1 MLDSIVKGLL
11 KEVAGIGDLPTSG
24 AYNIRLNGQSAAR
37 SSSPNVQIISKTD
50 KPGINILIKPGTVGE
65 EIHIPVV
72 ISESGVKETVYNDFI
87 IGENCDVTIMAGC
100 GIHNCGDEDSAH
112 DGIHTFHVGRNSK
125 MRYIEKHY
133 GEGEGRGKRLM
144 NPTTV
149 VHLEE
154 GASVEMENTQIA
166 GVDDT
171 VRKTTATLEAGSTLI
186 VHEKVM
192 TTGTQQAIS
201 DFVADMNGEGCHC
214 DIVSRTVARDE
225 SHQRFVSILNGN
237 APCTGH
243 TECDSILMDKASVI
257 AVPQLSATCIDAS
270 LIHEAAIGKIAGEQI
285 IKLMTLGLTE
295 QEAEEQIV
303 NGFLQ

>member
-1 MLDSIVKGLL
+1 MLDNIAMGLL
-11 KEVAGIGDLPTSG
+11 REVADLTELPTSG

-37 SSSPNVQIISKTD
+37 SSSPNVQILSKPD
-50 KPGINILIKPGTVGE
+50 KPGISVLIKPGTVGE
-65 EIHIPVV
+65 TIHIPVV

-87 IGENCDVTIMAGC
+87 IGEGCDITIMAGC

-112 DGIHTFHVGRNSK
+112 DGIHTFHVGKGAK

-154 GASVEMENTQIA
+154 NAVVEMENTQIS

-171 VRKTTATLEAGSTLI
+171 VRKTTATLKDGASLV

-192 TTGTQQAIS
+192 TTGTQQAVS

>member
-1 MLDSIVKGLL
+1 MKGLL
-11 KEVAGIGDLPTSG
+11 REVADLTELPTGG
-24 AYNIRLNGQSAAR
+24 AFNIRMNGQTAAR
-37 SSSPNVQIISKTD
+37 SSSPNVQIITKED
-50 KPGINILIKPGTVGE
+50 KPGINILIRPGTRE
-65 EIHIPVV
+65 TLHIPVI
-72 ISESGVKETVYNDFI
+72 ISESGVKETVYNDFF
-87 IGENCDVTIMAGC
+87 IGDDSDVTIMAGC

-112 DGIHTFHVGRNSK
+112 DGIHTFHVGKNAK
-125 MRYIEKHY
+125 VRYIERHY

-149 VHLEE
+149 VHLAE
-154 GASVEMENTQIA
+154 GASVDMENTQIS

-171 VRKTTATLEAGSTLI
+171 VRKTTATLEAGATLI

-201 DFVADMNGEGCHC
+201 DFVADMNGEGSHC
-214 DIVSRTVARDE
+214 DIVSRTVARDQ
-225 SHQRFVSILNGN
+225 SHQKFVSTINGN

-243 TECDSILMDKASVI
+243 TECDSILMDSATVI
-257 AVPQLSATCIDAS
+257 ACPQLSASCIDAS

-303 NGFLQ
+303 NGFLN

>member
-1 MLDSIVKGLL
+1 MFDNIMKGLL
-11 KEVAGIGDLPTSG
+11 REVADLAELPTTG
-24 AYNIRLNGQSAAR
+24 AFNIRMNGQTAAR
-37 SSSPNVQIISKTD
+37 SSSPNVQIITKED
-50 KPGINILIKPGTVGE
+50 KPGINIIIKPGTRE
-65 EIHIPVV
+65 TLHIPVI
-72 ISESGVKETVYNDFI
+72 ISESGVKETVYNDFF
-87 IGENCDVTIMAGC
+87 IGDDSDVTIMAGC

-112 DGIHTFHVGRNSK
+112 DGIHTFHVGKNAK
-125 MRYIEKHY
+125 VRYIERHY

-149 VHLEE
+149 VHLAE
-154 GASVEMENTQIA
+154 GASVDMENTQIS

-171 VRKTTATLEAGSTLI
+171 VRKTNATLAAGATLI

-201 DFVADMNGEGCHC
+201 DFVADMNGEGSHC
-214 DIVSRTVARDE
+214 DIVSRTVARDQ
-225 SHQRFVSILNGN
+225 SHQKFVSTINGN

-243 TECDSILMDKASVI
+243 TECDSILMDSATVL
-257 AVPQLSATCIDAS
+257 ACPQLSASCIDAS

-303 NGFLQ
+303 NGFLN

>member
-1 MLDSIVKGLL
+1 MLDNIAKGLL
-11 KEVAGIGDLPTSG
+11 LQVADLAELPTAG
-24 AYNIRLNGQSAAR
+24 AFNIRLNGKTAAR
-37 SSSPNVQIISKTD
+37 SSNPNVQIIPKTD
-50 KPGINILIKPGTVGE
+50 KPGINILIKPGTQNE
-65 EIHIPVV
+65 TIHIPVV
-72 ISESGVKETVYNDFI
+72 ISESGVKESVYNDFI
-87 IGENCDVTIMAGC
+87 IGEDCDITIMAGC

-112 DGIHTFHVGRNSK
+112 DGIHSFNVGKNSK
-125 MRYIEKHY
+125 VRYIEKHY

-144 NPTTV
+144 NPTTII
-149 VHLEE
+149 HLCE
-154 GASVEMENTQIA
+154 GASVEMENTQIS

-171 VRKTTATLEAGSTLI
+171 LRKTTATLDAGATLI

-192 TTGTQQAIS
+192 TTGDQRAIS
-201 DFVADMNGEGCHC
+201 DFAADMNGEGCHC
-214 DIVSRTVARDE
+214 DIVSRTVARDN
-225 SHQRFVSILNGN
+225 SHQKFVSTLNGN

-257 AVPQLSATCIDAS
+257 ACPQLTATCIDAS
-270 LIHEAAIGKIAGEQI
+270 LIHEAAIGKIAGEQL

>member
-1 MLDSIVKGLL
+1 MFDNIMKGLL
-11 KEVAGIGDLPTSG
+11 REVADLTDLPTGG
-24 AYNIRLNGQSAAR
+24 AFNIRMNGQTAAR
-37 SSSPNVQIISKTD
+37 SSSPNVQIITKQD
-50 KPGINILIKPGTVGE
+50 KPGINIIIRPGTVE
-65 EIHIPVV
+65 TLHIPVI

-87 IGENCDVTIMAGC
+87 IGEDCDVTIMAGC
-100 GIHNCGDEDSAH
+100 GIHNCGDSDSAH
-112 DGIHTFHVGRNSK
+112 DGIHSFHVGKNSK
-125 MRYIEKHY
+125 VRYIERHY

-149 VHLEE
+149 VHLAE
-154 GASVEMENTQIA
+154 GASVDMENTQIS

-171 VRKTTATLEAGSTLI
+171 VRKTTATLETGATLI

-201 DFVADMNGEGCHC
+201 DFVADMNGEGSHC
-214 DIVSRTVARDE
+214 DIVSRTVARDQ
-225 SHQRFVSILNGN
+225 SHQKFVSTINGN

-243 TECDSILMDKASVI
+243 TECDSILMDSATVI
-257 AVPQLSATCIDAS
+257 ACPQLSASCIDAS

-303 NGFLQ
+303 NGFLN

>member
-1 MLDSIVKGLL
+1 MFDNIMKGLL
-11 KEVAGIGDLPTSG
+11 REVADLTELPTGG
-24 AYNIRLNGQSAAR
+24 AFNIRMNGQTAAR
-37 SSSPNVQIISKTD
+37 SSSPNVQIITKED
-50 KPGINILIKPGTVGE
+50 KPGINILIRPGTRE
-65 EIHIPVV
+65 TLHIPVI
-72 ISESGVKETVYNDFI
+72 ISESGVKETVYNDFF
-87 IGENCDVTIMAGC
+87 IGDDSDVTIMAGC

-112 DGIHTFHVGRNSK
+112 DGIHTFHVGKNAK
-125 MRYIEKHY
+125 VRYIERHY

-149 VHLEE
+149 VHLAE
-154 GASVEMENTQIA
+154 GASVDMENTQIS

-171 VRKTTATLEAGSTLI
+171 VRKTTATLEAGATLI

-201 DFVADMNGEGCHC
+201 DFVADMNGEGSHC
-214 DIVSRTVARDE
+214 DIVSRTVARDQ
-225 SHQRFVSILNGN
+225 SHQKFVSTINGN

-243 TECDSILMDKASVI
+243 TECDSILMDSATVI
-257 AVPQLSATCIDAS
+257 ACPQLSASCIDAS

-303 NGFLQ
+303 NGFLN

>member
-1 MLDSIVKGLL
+1 MLNDIAFGLL
-11 KEVAGIGDLPTSG
+11 REVADLGELPATG
-24 AYNIRLNGQSAAR
+24 AFNIRMNGQTAAR
-37 SSSPNVQIISKTD
+37 SSSPNVQIVTKLD
-50 KPGINILIKPGTVGE
+50 KPGINIIVKPGTHE
-65 EIHIPVV
+65 TLHIPVI
-72 ISESGVKETVYNDFI
+72 ISESGVKETVYNDFF
-87 IGENCDVTIMAGC
+87 IGDDCDVTIMAGC

-112 DGIHTFHVGRNSK
+112 DGVHTFNVGKNAK
-125 MRYIEKHY
+125 VRYIERHY
-133 GEGEGRGKRLM
+133 GSGEGQGKRLM
-144 NPTTV
+144 NPTTIV
-149 VHLEE
+149 NLAE
-154 GASVEMENTQIA
+154 GASVDMENTQIS

-171 VRKTTATLEAGSTLI
+171 VRKTHATLADGATLI

-192 TTGTQQAIS
+192 TTGSQQAIS

-214 DIVSRTVARDE
+214 DIVSRTVARDQ
-225 SHQRFVSILNGN
+225 SHQKFYSILNGN

-243 TECDSILMDKASVI
+243 TECDSILMDQASVV